1 MQFRHR
7 GPSTRKV
14 RYRQNQQTINM
25 PDPHDFFI
33 IFWSLTSLKVHLTT
47 KCSGEQFSVHV
58 GIFFVK
64 YEPEVE
70 NAHAAESR
78 SIFEPFHQD
87 NSAIILALNVKR
99 SGFRTDFERDFI
111 LELNF
116 GFYDV

>member
-1 MQFRHR
+1 
-7 GPSTRKV
+7 
-14 RYRQNQQTINM
+14 M
-25 PDPHDFFI
+25 PDSHDFFI
-33 IFWSLTSLKVHLTT
+33 ILWSLTNLKVHLTT
-47 KCSGEQFSVHV
+47 KCSGEQFSVYV
-58 GIFFVK
+58 VIFFVK
-64 YEPEVE
+64 YEVE

-78 SIFEPFHQD
+78 EPFHQD